1 MLKSNLF
8 REVFYQSRIPQ
19 ELYSIELQD
28 RIFNQSFID
37 YLGYTNEELLKKSRQ
52 DIQYPD
58 DSDNDLNLIDELVA
72 GKRTEYKIAKRY
84 ITKTGQTVHGH
95 TRASLITDD
104 KSGERYILWQ
114 IFDVTEQVLVETVR
128 RKSEKKYRLIAE
140 HSSDMIVVHRVDSS
154 YLYVSP
160 SMETILGYKP
170 HDVYGTNPYEFIHEE
185 DTPHV
190 RDVHDGV
197 LNGKDSGLA
206 TYRYKHKNGTY
217 IWVESTIKAV
227 YDEESGELRELISI
241 SRDIQQRIET
251 NELLRKSEK
260 LAVVGQMA
268 AAVAHEIR
276 NPLTPIKGFI
286 QLLSADKDGFNPAF
300 TTIILNELNRIDNII
315 SEFLSMAKPHREK
328 MVFLDAAELMKQ
340 VVQLLQPEAIL
351 QNKEIHLFI
360 LDDLPAIYGDVN
372 SLKQVFINII
382 QNALEAL
389 PEMGTV
395 NISVFML
402 EQEICFK
409 IVDNGTGMPKER
421 LANIGEPFYSTKEK
435 GTGLGL
441 MTSFRIIENHQ
452 GRIEFDSDEGIGTTV
467 SIFLPR

>member
-95 TRASLITDD
+95 THASLITDD

-402 EQEICFK
+402 
-409 IVDNGTGMPKER
+409 
-421 LANIGEPFYSTKEK
+421 
-435 GTGLGL
+435 
-441 MTSFRIIENHQ
+441 TSVALNKS
-452 GRIEFDSDEGIGTTV
+452 EFVKLKSNKFI
-467 SIFLPR
+467 L